1 MTFLRIDPA
10 PHPGFGTSN
19 ICAPIFVHQEGG
31 SMGRNKMVLQGLG
44 LVVVA
49 AVLMSKPR
57 CNRGCRTLLEH
68 ILYHGLDDLLGGVLA

>member
-1 MTFLRIDPA
+1 
-10 PHPGFGTSN
+10 
-19 ICAPIFVHQEGG
+19 
-31 SMGRNKMVLQGLG
+31 MGRNKMVLQGLG